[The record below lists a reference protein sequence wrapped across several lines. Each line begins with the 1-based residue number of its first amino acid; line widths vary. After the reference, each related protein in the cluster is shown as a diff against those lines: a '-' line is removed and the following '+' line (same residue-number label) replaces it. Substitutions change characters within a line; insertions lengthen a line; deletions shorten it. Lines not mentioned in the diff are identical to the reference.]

1 MALTF
6 PYERTTVTHTAED
19 INLWTPVTLAND
31 ESVTA
36 DLRGKS
42 FLVSPAFGV
51 QGRERHHHS
60 VEIVVEGQSDK
71 TIDVHMGFAPVD
83 TQLDRVYSTYY
94 YTTNFKNLTLGTTNK
109 DYESRY
115 GNRAINWWLVEVT
128 PGITIKSIKHTYWQ
142 APTYT
147 NWMHGP
153 TQTIEFNGGR
163 MHYAVSLPPNYNS
176 EESTKYPVMFT
187 CGGSGELGDDKR
199 FLTQIVPSAIITK
212 NYRHYHDFPCIY
224 VAVQIP
230 FPDNFTGYPAPD
242 TAYPYHSGWNRYYDS
257 RSPGMDGM
265 RILLQQMIDSPDYQV
280 DEDRIYISGM
290 SGGGLLSFEALKGM
304 RDILAAAAPISAWSI
319 GGAYQNIETHY
330 HWNEP
335 YEGGD
340 TIKDRLRKEVLRGKH
355 IPTLVGVGSN
365 DNMKYGSRVFKDMA
379 DEVGATCNYVEIPNG
394 SHGGTVKQV
403 WSKTENLEWIFS
415 HTKAKDIPDDPFP
428 NPNNLYAE
436 CYKPAFDLELAAKGV
451 PENIVTVIDYAY
463 EQLEVMSTGD
473 LDMDGDVD
481 NADIGAVV
489 GNFTGS
495 KRLSSSSGGYNFDPI
510 QSELIT
516 YGVSSTTLDCY
527 AGVFYNAERAALGDL
542 DGDGDVDNADVG
554 KIVGNYTGSKK
565 K

>member
-6 PYERTTVTHTAED
+6 PYERTTVTHTAQD
-19 INLWTPVTLAND
+19 IDGWTPVTLAND

-42 FLVSPAFGV
+42 FLVSPAFGERS
-51 QGRERHHHS
+51 RERQHHS
-60 VEIVVEGQSDK
+60 VEIEVDGQSDK

-94 YTTNFKNLTLGTTNK
+94 YTTNFKNLKPGTVNK

-153 TQTIEFNGGR
+153 TETLEFNGGR

-199 FLTQIVPSAIITK
+199 FITQIVPSAIITK

-242 TAYPYHSGWNRYYDS
+242 TAFPYHSGWSRYYDS

-265 RILLQQMIDSPDYQV
+265 RRLLQQMIDSPDYQV

-304 RDILAAAAPISAWSI
+304 RDILAAAAPISAWAI

-335 YEGGD
+335 YQDGD
-340 TIKDRLRKEVLRGKH
+340 TIKERLIKERLRSRH
-355 IPTLVGVGSN
+355 IPVLVGVGGN
-365 DNMKYGSRVFKDMA
+365 DNMKYGSKVFVDVSEELNTAPVKYDFI
-379 DEVGATCNYVEIPNG
+379 TNG

-403 WSKTENLEWIFS
+403 WSKRENLEWIFS
-415 HTKAKDIPDDPFP
+415 HTKNPVTPGDPFP
-428 NPNNLYAE
+428 ESNYTFPLSTREALMISLTAQNSGYYYVIVDGEDISKHVAEREAIESSLNIKTLNPEKEVRYE
-436 CYKPAFDLELAAKGV
+436 HRY
-451 PENIVTVIDYAY
+451 VT
-463 EQLEVMSTGD
+463 
-473 LDMDGDVD
+473 DVD
-481 NADIGAVV
+481 IETTTVQDPPTPG
-489 GNFTGS
+489 T
-495 KRLSSSSGGYNFDPI
+495 SSSS
-510 QSELIT
+510 
-516 YGVSSTTLDCY
+516 
-527 AGVFYNAERAALGDL
+527 
-542 DGDGDVDNADVG
+542 
-554 KIVGNYTGSKK
+554 
-565 K
+565 